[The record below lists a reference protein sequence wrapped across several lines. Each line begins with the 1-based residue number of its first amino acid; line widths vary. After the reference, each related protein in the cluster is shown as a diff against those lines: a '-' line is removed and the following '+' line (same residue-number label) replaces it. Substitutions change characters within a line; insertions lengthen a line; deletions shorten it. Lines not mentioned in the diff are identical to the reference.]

1 MLLILYIHIE
11 RIQRQKAQL
20 FQSLI
25 LAEFRPQ
32 EPEFHCLSGK
42 IPTGNWY
49 KSKFLRSEFYQK
61 AVRSG
66 ILKNSTRNFAHK
78 NSQLHLM
85 ISQIFIMCGLANI
98 LISGIVRYWGW
109 HHSGTVVDKIAIFCF
124 WIPVYCS
131 SNITSYTSWWFCILT
146 SFFEQHCFLFLDF
159 WQAKCAYAFSI
170 SILPLPF
177 LIVYTYDTWI
187 RFFVFWKRK

>member
-1 MLLILYIHIE
+1 MARAISKIL
-11 RIQRQKAQL
+11 
-20 FQSLI
+20 FI
-25 LAEFRPQ
+25 LGSYNVLAYLECIRSYAWSKGCSDPD
-32 EPEFHCLSGK
+32 LSSV
-42 IPTGNWY
+42 Y

-61 AVRSG
+61 AVHSG
-66 ILKNSTRNFAHK
+66 ILKNSTRNSAHK
-78 NSQLHLM
+78 NCQLHLM

-98 LISGIVRYWGW
+98 LISGIIRYWGW

-187 RFFVFWKRK
+187 SFFVFWKRK

>member
-1 MLLILYIHIE
+1 MSSFLPCALSQNLVSIGTSLNFSGRNFI
-11 RIQRQKAQL
+11 RK
-20 FQSLI
+20 QST
-25 LAEFRPQ
+25 AEF
-32 EPEFHCLSGK
+32 FKC
-42 IPTGNWY
+42 
-49 KSKFLRSEFYQK
+49 
-61 AVRSG
+61 
-66 ILKNSTRNFAHK
+66 STRNSAHK

-98 LISGIVRYWGW
+98 LISGIIRYWGW
-109 HHSGTVVDKIAIFCF
+109 YHSGTVVDKIAIFCF

-187 RFFVFWKRK
+187 WFFVFWKRK